1 MTLAATALY
10 GAENIPP
17 PSPFGDRPGGAL
29 PAHPIKPVT
38 RIEQR
43 PGQRAADRPAPQLTL
58 VVDRDQERA
67 GARRGSAA
75 RAAKPVPF
83 GHSTPFI
90 AQLIA
95 QEQRPDGHLS
105 ANVVPHEGM
114 ALYRQA
120 VESRAS
126 ILGLL
131 NPINFAI

>member
-1 MTLAATALY
+1 MTLAAAALY

-17 PSPFGDRPGGAL
+17 PSPSGDRSGGPL
-29 PAHPIKPVT
+29 PARPIKPVT
-38 RIEQR
+38 RVDPR
-43 PGQRAADRPAPQLTL
+43 QRAADRPAPQLTL

-75 RAAKPVPF
+75 RAAKPVPL

-131 NPINFAI
+131 TPINFAI

>member
-1 MTLAATALY
+1 MTLLAAALY

-29 PAHPIKPVT
+29 AAHPIKPVT
-38 RIEQR
+38 RIDQR
-43 PGQRAADRPAPQLTL
+43 QRAADRPAPQLTL

-75 RAAKPVPF
+75 RAAKPVLF

-95 QEQRPDGHLS
+95 QEQRPDSHLR
-105 ANVVPHEGM
+105 ADVVPHEGM

-131 NPINFAI
+131 NPINLAI